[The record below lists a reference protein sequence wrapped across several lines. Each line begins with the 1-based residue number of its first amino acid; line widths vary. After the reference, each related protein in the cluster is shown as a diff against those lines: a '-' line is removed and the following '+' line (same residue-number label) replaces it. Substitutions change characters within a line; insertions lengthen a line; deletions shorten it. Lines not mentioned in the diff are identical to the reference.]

1 VAAIILV
8 LAAATAISG
17 TITECMSAKS
27 SVVKILTISFPFS
40 LYAGWLIV
48 ASSINIGI
56 LIFSARQSESDD
68 ADLLCTR
75 DESGNVQIPD
85 PMGPVDLYLPLILV
99 LLASILAFFT
109 TPVVLLPVVWAI
121 IFMKSDTVKTT
132 AWILGIA
139 FFIGL
144 SILFGLNRVSWR

>member
-1 VAAIILV
+1 
-8 LAAATAISG
+8 
-17 TITECMSAKS
+17 
-27 SVVKILTISFPFS
+27 
-40 LYAGWLIV
+40 
-48 ASSINIGI
+48 
-56 LIFSARQSESDD
+56 
-68 ADLLCTR
+68 
-75 DESGNVQIPD
+75 
-85 PMGPVDLYLPLILV
+85 MGPVDLYLPLILV

-132 AWILGIA
+132 ALILGIA